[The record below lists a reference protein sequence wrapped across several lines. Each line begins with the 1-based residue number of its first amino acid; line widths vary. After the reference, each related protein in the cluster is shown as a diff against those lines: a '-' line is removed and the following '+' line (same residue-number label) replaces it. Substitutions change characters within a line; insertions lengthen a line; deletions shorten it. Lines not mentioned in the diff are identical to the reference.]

1 MAPANSHVAK
11 TAALKASATKAKT
24 SVKKTKLKLQASQR
38 AHDQTRRKLHYAKE
52 TAKAHKAQ
60 MHALTHEQ
68 RIASMILYAANAFYS
83 KLSTSHNAFVD
94 QAQRLQS
101 AQAAVT
107 SLRGAFSGRY
117 RQDEINEAI
126 HQWFHTQLFALL
138 PADAYNQVM
147 SARRSSGRLP

>member
-24 SVKKTKLKLQASQR
+24 SVKKTKLQLQASQR
-38 AHDQTRRKLHYAKE
+38 AHDQTRRKLQYAKE
-52 TAKAHKAQ
+52 AAKAHKAQ
-60 MHALTHEQ
+60 VHALTHEQ
-68 RIASMILYAANAFYS
+68 RIASMILYAANTFCS
-83 KLSTSHNAFVD
+83 KLSTSHNDIVTP
-94 QAQRLQS
+94 AQRLPF

-126 HQWFHTQLFALL
+126 RQWFHTQLFALL
-138 PADAYNQVM
+138 PAEAYDQVM

>member
-52 TAKAHKAQ
+52 TVKVQKAQ
-60 MHALTHEQ
+60 VHALNHEQ
-68 RIASMILYAANAFYS
+68 RITSMTLYADNLFCRKRNA
-83 KLSTSHNAFVD
+83 LRNVIVD
-94 QAQRLQS
+94 EAQLLPF

-107 SLRGAFSGRY
+107 SLRGTFSGRY

-126 HQWFHTQLFALL
+126 HQWFHTQLFDVL